1 MGQEPIET
9 TLVAAGPLRTHSYPA
24 AVDVRRIADGTIET
38 MATEPRDRERAGL
51 EAWAERYAATPE
63 RPTSFTTLS
72 GEPIQPLYTEQDLP
86 PDLDA
91 SIGLPGEY
99 PFTRGVYPSMY
110 RGRLWTMR
118 QFAGFGTAEE
128 TNERFRYLLDHGQTG
143 LSTAFDMPS
152 LMGYDSDH
160 VRSLGEVG
168 REGVAI
174 DTLDDMET
182 LFAGIDLGQVSVSM
196 TINAPAAIMMAYYV
210 VAAEENGVPRDRLGG
225 TIQADILK
233 EYIAQKEWCFPVD
246 PAMRLLGDMI
256 EWCAKE
262 MPRWHPVSISG
273 YHIREAGSTAAQ
285 ELAFTLKDGLTYVQ
299 QAVDRGIPVDDFA
312 PRLSFFFNAH
322 IDFFEEIA
330 KYRAAR
336 RIWAR
341 ELRETYGAQ
350 NPKSWLMRTHV
361 QTAGVSLT
369 AQQPLNNITRTAIE
383 ALAGVLGGTQS
394 LHTNS
399 WDEALALPTENA
411 VRIALRTQQII
422 AHETGVTNTIDP
434 LGGSYFVEALT
445 DELERQAYGYFAK
458 IDELG
463 GMTEAVKRGFPQ
475 REIADAAYT
484 LQQEYD
490 SRTRILVGVND
501 FTEGEGGEVELHRVD
516 PALERKQTDRVQAV
530 RARRDSAAVESAL
543 ATLRETAAGD
553 GNLMPN
559 LLDCARVHATEGEI
573 VASLQQVFGVYTETP
588 VF

>member
-1 MGQEPIET
+1 MDAVPAS
-9 TLVAAGPLRTHSYPA
+9 VVPSSYEQWL
-24 AVDVRRIADGTIET
+24 DVYGV
-38 MATEPRDRERAGL
+38 
-51 EAWAERYAATPE
+51 TPE
-63 RPTSFTTLS
+63 RDAEFTTLS
-72 GEPIQPLYTEQDLP
+72 GEHVRPLYTEADLP
-86 PDLDA
+86 ER
-91 SIGLPGEY
+91 SNIGVPGGF

-118 QFAGFGTAEE
+118 QFAGFGTAQE

-152 LMGYDSDH
+152 LMGHDSDSP
-160 VRSLGEVG
+160 RSLGEVG

-174 DTLDDMET
+174 DTLADMRT
-182 LFAGIDLGQVSVSM
+182 LFGGIDLGEVSVSM
-196 TINAPAAIMMAYYV
+196 TVNAPAAIMLAYYV
-210 VAAEENGVPRDRLGG
+210 VAAEESGVPAHQLSG

-233 EYIAQKEWCFPVD
+233 EYIAQKEWCFPID

-256 EWCAKE
+256 EWCSGS

-285 ELAFTLKDGLTYVQ
+285 ELAFTLKDGLTYVE
-299 QAVDRGIPVDDFA
+299 QAVERGLDVDDFA
-312 PRLSFFFNAH
+312 PRLSFFFNAQ

-341 ELRETYGAQ
+341 ELRDTFGAK
-350 NPKSWLMRTHV
+350 NPRSWLMRFHT

-399 WDEALALPTENA
+399 YDEALALPTEEA

-422 AHETGVTNTIDP
+422 AHETGVANTIDP

-445 DELERQAYGYFAK
+445 DEIEAKAYEYFAK

-463 GMTEAVKRGFPQ
+463 GMVAAVKQNYPQ
-475 REIADAAYT
+475 REIADASFQ
-484 LQQEYD
+484 LQCEID
-490 SRTRILVGVND
+490 AGRRIVVGVNSY
-501 FTEGEGGEVELHRVD
+501 TEGDDSATPILRID
-516 PALERKQTDRVQAV
+516 PSLERKQIDRLRLV
-530 RARRDSAAVESAL
+530 RAQRDSEAVESAL
-543 ATLRETAAGD
+543 SALKRSAAVERE
-553 GNLMPN
+553 NLMPG
-559 LLDCARVHATEGEI
+559 LLAAARAHTSEGEI
-573 VASLQQVFGVYTETP
+573 VEALQTVWGDYRESP